1 MRLCELQIDFM
12 FEIFF
17 KQFFCIR
24 YVEAKADRVTVVFST
39 VFRDSDDIVLGK
51 VFMQELREGRRAS
64 QTSPQVLFTHKEP
77 PLELQD
83 TNARVGDEVGYITF
97 GKKVSFV

>member
-1 MRLCELQIDFM
+1 
-12 FEIFF
+12 
-17 KQFFCIR
+17 
-24 YVEAKADRVTVVFST
+24 VEAKADRVTVVFST

-97 GKKVSFV
+97 GKNVITIYFSLRGFQTGMRCFHTTNIFF

>member
-1 MRLCELQIDFM
+1 
-12 FEIFF
+12 
-17 KQFFCIR
+17 
-24 YVEAKADRVTVVFST
+24 
-39 VFRDSDDIVLGK
+39 
-51 VFMQELREGRRAS
+51 MQELREGRRAS

-97 GKKVSFV
+97 GEN

>member
-1 MRLCELQIDFM
+1 M
-12 FEIFF
+12 
-17 KQFFCIR
+17 
-24 YVEAKADRVTVVFST
+24 EAKADRVTVVFST

-51 VFMQELREGRRAS
+51 VFMQELREGRRVS

-83 TNARVGDEVGYITF
+83 TNARIGDEVGYITF
-97 GKKVSFV
+97 GKIIKYYSLYSI

>member
-1 MRLCELQIDFM
+1 
-12 FEIFF
+12 
-17 KQFFCIR
+17 
-24 YVEAKADRVTVVFST
+24 
-39 VFRDSDDIVLGK
+39 
-51 VFMQELREGRRAS
+51 MQELREGRRAS

-97 GKKVSFV
+97 GKKNDNLYLRKHIHMFVVCPVYT

>member
-1 MRLCELQIDFM
+1 M
-12 FEIFF
+12 
-17 KQFFCIR
+17 
-24 YVEAKADRVTVVFST
+24 EAKADRVTVVFST

-97 GKKVSFV
+97 GKIIEYYSLNSI

>member
-1 MRLCELQIDFM
+1 
-12 FEIFF
+12 
-17 KQFFCIR
+17 
-24 YVEAKADRVTVVFST
+24 VEAKADRVTVVFST

-97 GKKVSFV
+97 GKKYEKLNYFLVHKNKIKF

>member
-1 MRLCELQIDFM
+1 MCT
-12 FEIFF
+12 
-17 KQFFCIR
+17 R

-64 QTSPQVLFTHKEP
+64 QTSPQVLFSHKEP

-97 GKKVSFV
+97 GKKIRHLNCLRDIKILYIKENNFSTG

>member
-1 MRLCELQIDFM
+1 
-12 FEIFF
+12 
-17 KQFFCIR
+17 
-24 YVEAKADRVTVVFST
+24 
-39 VFRDSDDIVLGK
+39 
-51 VFMQELREGRRAS
+51 MQELREGRRAS

-97 GKKVSFV
+97 GKKNMILFLKLF